1 MAEEHLIVVL
11 QQSLFVLFR
20 PRRQWMPYHDLTT
33 VSVCPLQTKKTMNT
47 LSWSYNSLCLSSSD
61 QEDNEH
67 LIVVLQQSLSVLF
80 RSRRQWTPYCGHTTV
95 SVCLLQTKKVM
106 NALSWSYNSLCLSSS
121 DQEGIG
127 RLIVVLQQSLSV
139 LFRLRRHWMPYRGL
153 TTVSVCPLQTKKA
166 LNALLWSYNS
176 LCLSSSDQEGN
187 ERLIVVLN
195 SLCLS
200 SSDQEGNECLIVVLQ
215 QSLSVL
221 FRPRR

>member
-1 MAEEHLIVVL
+1 
-11 QQSLFVLFR
+11 
-20 PRRQWMPYHDLTT
+20 
-33 VSVCPLQTKKTMNT
+33 
-47 LSWSYNSLCLSSSD
+47 
-61 QEDNEH
+61 
-67 LIVVLQQSLSVLF
+67 
-80 RSRRQWTPYCGHTTV
+80 
-95 SVCLLQTKKVM
+95 
-106 NALSWSYNSLCLSSS
+106 
-121 DQEGIG
+121 
-127 RLIVVLQQSLSV
+127 
-139 LFRLRRHWMPYRGL
+139 MPYRGL

-221 FRPRR
+221 FRSRRHWMPYCCITTVSVCLLKTKKVMNALSWSYNSLCLSSSGQVGIECLIIILQQSLSVFLRPRSQWTPYRGLTTVSVCPLQIKKALNALLLYYNSLCLSS